1 MPEAVIQNTTEQGW
15 SDNIDV
21 AMNIFAKPYQT
32 ALSVLS
38 LLKHSGG
45 HVGNVW
51 LQFEPYGSQ
60 YDIVSPYAI
69 AQYLSGKIGDRCR
82 VFQPDYWLDLNAA
95 DPARLH
101 EAAYRYGIRY
111 QYAFEHSTSRRL
123 FLMHNDVL
131 ILQDVLG
138 FMREQMG
145 EAVAVG
151 HLGQCWNCPAHTED
165 LTREVLGRG
174 PCGPDQ
180 YLDFRPD
187 YGQLQ
192 QLYALAHQRN
202 IFARPYDRGF
212 AGIFDQQ
219 PWPLPEC
226 RINEW
231 ACLLDLEASRP
242 VCVPNG
248 PVLPPGAYR
257 QCGPVC
263 LDIGVEWFRGMHA
276 RGRYARHVDLSR
288 HLKHWVGTGKVT
300 ARRYALAEE
309 NALKILLTSFPEYCD
324 WLRSTINNKPLG
336 VSDRRN

>member
-1 MPEAVIQNTTEQGW
+1 MPEPVIQNSTEQGW
-15 SDNIDV
+15 SDDIDV

-69 AQYLSGKIGDRCR
+69 AQYLTSKIGNRCR

-95 DPARLH
+95 DPARFH
-101 EAAYRYGIRY
+101 EPDYRYGIRY

-138 FMREQMG
+138 FLLEQMG

-151 HLGQCWNCPAHTED
+151 HLGQCWNCPAHVEE
-165 LTREVLGRG
+165 LTREVMGCG
-174 PCGPDQ
+174 PCSPQ
-180 YLDFRPD
+180 AYLDFRPD

-192 QLYALAHQRN
+192 LLYALAHQRG
-202 IFARPYDRGF
+202 IFARPYQVGF

-231 ACLLDLEASRP
+231 ACLLDLEASRS

-276 RGRYARHVDLSR
+276 RGRYARHIDLSR

-309 NALKILLTSFPEYCD
+309 NALKILLMRFPDYCD
-324 WLRSTINNKPLG
+324 WLRGTIGNKPLG
-336 VSDRRN
+336 VSDRGR

>member
-1 MPEAVIQNTTEQGW
+1 MPESELQNTTGQGW
-15 SDNIDV
+15 SDKIDV

-38 LLKHSGG
+38 LLKHSGR

-60 YDIVSPYAI
+60 HDIVSPYAI
-69 AQYLSGKIGDRCR
+69 AQYLTVMIGDRCR

-95 DPARLH
+95 DPARLDD
-101 EAAYRYGIRY
+101 AAYRYGIRY
-111 QYAFEHSTSRRL
+111 QYAFEHSMSRRL

-131 ILQDVLG
+131 VLQDVLG
-138 FMREQMG
+138 FMLEQMG

-151 HLGQCWNCPAHTED
+151 HLGQCWNCPAHVD
-165 LTREVLGRG
+165 ALTREVMGRG
-174 PCGPDQ
+174 PCGAEQ
-180 YLDFRPD
+180 YMEFRPD

-192 QLYALAHQRN
+192 QLYALAQQKG

-242 VCVPNG
+242 VCVPCG

-276 RGRYARHVDLSR
+276 RGRFARHVDLSR

-300 ARRYALAEE
+300 PRRYALAEE
-309 NALKILLTSFPEYCD
+309 NALKILLMRFPDYCD
-324 WLRSTINNKPLG
+324 WLRGTINNKSLG
-336 VSDRRN
+336 VSDNRR

>member
-1 MPEAVIQNTTEQGW
+1 MPETLIQHTTGQGW
-15 SDNIDV
+15 SDKIDV

-38 LLKHSGG
+38 LLKHSGR

-60 YDIVSPYAI
+60 HDIVSPYAI
-69 AQYLSGKIGDRCR
+69 AQYLTGMIGARCR

-95 DPARLH
+95 DPARLDD
-101 EAAYRYGIRY
+101 AAYRYGIRY
-111 QYAFEHSTSRRL
+111 QYAFEHSMSRRL

-131 ILQDVLG
+131 VLQDVLG
-138 FMREQMG
+138 FMLEQMG

-151 HLGQCWNCPAHTED
+151 HLGQCWNCPAHVGE
-165 LTREVLGRG
+165 LTREVMGRG
-174 PCGPDQ
+174 PCGPEL
-180 YLDFRPD
+180 YMDFRPD
-187 YGQLQ
+187 YAQLQ
-192 QLYALAHQRN
+192 QLYALAHQRG

-242 VCVPNG
+242 VCVPCG

-276 RGRYARHVDLSR
+276 RGRHARHVDLSR

-309 NALKILLTSFPEYCD
+309 NALKILLTSYPDYCD
-324 WLRSTINNKPLG
+324 WLRGTIGNKPLG
-336 VSDRRN
+336 VSDVPR